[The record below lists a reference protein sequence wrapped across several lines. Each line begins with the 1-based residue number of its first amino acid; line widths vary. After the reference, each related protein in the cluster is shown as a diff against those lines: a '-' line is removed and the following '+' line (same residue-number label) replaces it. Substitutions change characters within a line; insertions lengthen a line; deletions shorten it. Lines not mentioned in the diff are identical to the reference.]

1 MEKTDYCVLLEDL
14 ETELNLI
21 YEMKNSSLETSY
33 LEDAP
38 IKLKT
43 SVKNF
48 AGNVESVLDYLSW
61 HIFEKAYL
69 PRLKEQKVS
78 QEEIENKM
86 RCISFPNKKDRKK
99 NSFYKQMENMF
110 PNINNEFP
118 NLYDSIEQVQPYNY
132 DKLMDSWLYLANKI
146 ANDTKHRS
154 LIRID
159 SRESM
164 SIEYLELP
172 GNNTFSNIRIEG
184 AKHSIV
190 IGDQPLTKENAN
202 ELGVKEFRG
211 DIESY
216 YLINGL
222 NLPLYK
228 TLKMIFDELS
238 ITVEDIEKHIPTK

>member
-1 MEKTDYCVLLEDL
+1 
-14 ETELNLI
+14 
-21 YEMKNSSLETSY
+21 
-33 LEDAP
+33 
-38 IKLKT
+38 
-43 SVKNF
+43 
-48 AGNVESVLDYLSW
+48 
-61 HIFEKAYL
+61 IFEKVYL
-69 PRLKEQKVS
+69 PRLKEQKFS

-86 RCISFPNKKDRKK
+86 RCISFPNKKDSKK

-172 GNNTFSNIRIEG
+172 RNRTISNIRIEG

-216 YLINGL
+216 YLING
-222 NLPLYK
+222 
-228 TLKMIFDELS
+228 
-238 ITVEDIEKHIPTK
+238 

>member
-1 MEKTDYCVLLEDL
+1 MEKTDYRVLLEDL
-14 ETELNLI
+14 EAELNLI
-21 YEMKNSSLETSY
+21 YEIKKSSLETSY

-43 SVKNF
+43 SVKSF
-48 AGNVESVLDYLSW
+48 AGNVESVLDFLSW
-61 HIFEKAYL
+61 HIFEKVYL
-69 PRLKEQKVS
+69 PRLKEQKIS

-86 RCISFPNKKDRKK
+86 RCISFPNKKNRKK
-99 NSFYKQMENMF
+99 NNFYKHMENMF
-110 PNINNEFP
+110 PDINNEFP
-118 NLYDSIEQVQPYNY
+118 NLYNSIERVQPYDY

-164 SIEYLELP
+164 SIDYLELP
-172 GNNTFSNIRIEG
+172 GNNIFSNMTIEG

-228 TLKMIFDELS
+228 TLKMIFDEL
-238 ITVEDIEKHIPTK
+238 ITTVEDIEKYIPIK